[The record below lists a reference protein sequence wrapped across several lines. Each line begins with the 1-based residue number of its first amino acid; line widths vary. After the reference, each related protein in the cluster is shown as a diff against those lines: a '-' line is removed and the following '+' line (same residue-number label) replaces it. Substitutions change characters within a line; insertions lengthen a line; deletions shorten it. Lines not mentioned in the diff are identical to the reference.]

1 MSLASRSVLGMRVD
15 ATTYTDVVEDA
26 IGWALARTSSYVCVA
41 NVHMV
46 MEAFDSGAFRRVVNG
61 ANIVTPDG
69 RPLMWAL
76 RWLGV
81 DRATQVRGTDLLS
94 HVVERAVREGVPVGL
109 YGGTEES
116 LDGLVRALEERY
128 PGFRVACRISPPF
141 RELTAEEDDGYV
153 REICASG
160 VGILLVGLGCPK
172 QEVWMAEHVGRVP
185 AVMIG
190 VGAAFD
196 FFSGRA
202 GQAPRWMQ
210 SAGLEWAY
218 RLFKEPRRL
227 WRRYLKHNP
236 RFAAMFAAQYAGLKD
251 YE

>member
-26 IGWALARTSSYVCVA
+26 IGLALARTSSYVCVA

-128 PGFRVACRISPPF
+128 P
-141 RELTAEEDDGYV
+141 
-153 REICASG
+153 
-160 VGILLVGLGCPK
+160 
-172 QEVWMAEHVGRVP
+172 
-185 AVMIG
+185 
-190 VGAAFD
+190 
-196 FFSGRA
+196 
-202 GQAPRWMQ
+202 
-210 SAGLEWAY
+210 
-218 RLFKEPRRL
+218 
-227 WRRYLKHNP
+227 
-236 RFAAMFAAQYAGLKD
+236 
-251 YE
+251 